1 MENKNV
7 AKQKKSKVRSLMG
20 NVVGAGAAVVV
31 VAVALSS
38 TVEAYFRELFV
49 FEDKIIYN
57 IEVVEIY
64 DPEEGEPQNLPI
76 RLVVQ
81 DQFGTTF
88 IPLTY
93 GQTYGEVPNLK
104 PNNLYNFKIQLQKD
118 VGWITLASESVSTYP
133 DLAGAV
139 YSVDTNMNYLSNKT
153 DLVFNVFVQQG
164 IEQLEE
170 IYLEIIVSGVV
181 YKESLGTGD
190 QQVTIE
196 DFTLSNRSVDVKLY
210 AQIEGADLRLLHE
223 KEFVLRPFINSQFS
237 FNYTSTET
245 LELISTINTRNYRY
259 FLTIYNE
266 GKFVEVRE
274 IKDPTMLI
282 QVKAYSEYSF
292 NIVGRLLNQNYDLL
306 TYNLKTQAPPFG
318 LSLLYEYPTNNLVQ
332 LQVYA
337 LDSEIFG
344 LPYVFIDGVKVYFT
358 LESQQ
363 LDASIFTLELQK
375 NMVSFNIY
383 LDLIGQPNIEY
394 IIDSI
399 GE

>member
-88 IPLTY
+88 IELTY

-164 IEQLEE
+164 IEELEE
-170 IYLEIIVSGVV
+170 VYLEIIVNGVV
-181 YKESLGTGD
+181 YKEVLGTGD

-196 DFTLSNRSVDVKLY
+196 DFTLNNRSVDVKLY

-223 KEFVLRPFINSQFS
+223 KEFVLRLFVNSQFS

-245 LELISTINTRNYRY
+245 LELISTINTRNFRY
-259 FLTIYNE
+259 FLNIYNE

-282 QVKAYSEYSF
+282 QVKAYSEYTF

-306 TYNLKTQAPPFG
+306 TYNLTTQAPPFAV
-318 LSLLYEYPTNNLVQ
+318 SLLYEYPTNNLVQ

-337 LDSEIFG
+337 LDSEVFG
-344 LPYVFIDGVKVYFT
+344 LPYVFVDGVKVYFT
-358 LESQQ
+358 LETQQ
-363 LDASIFTLELQK
+363 SDVSIFTLELNK
-375 NMVSFNIY
+375 SMVSFNIY

-394 IIDSI
+394 IIDRI